1 MDLEAAAD
9 RARAEHVAA
18 QARVDEAN
26 RALRT
31 AAGRKAAADKSTA
44 EAERETKRLQAEAQ
58 AKLLEL
64 SSLRE
69 TARLMDGAAARELQA
84 VERAAASADEKHKW
98 AQRRVLQDEA
108 AMLETLVDMLR
119 AVSDEDASALA
130 AVGEVVFQFAKYELS
145 WEWLAEGGTAKA
157 EEMRSSVAKGSGKT
171 ICSDHGMLATICS
184 VDHSTLS
191 WPVSIY
197 LRIGM
202 WLRIILRPAS
212 VPNTRNN
219 TTATAPPTKM
229 KVAGSSG
236 QSTQLPLEDE

>member
-44 EAERETKRLQAEAQ
+44 EVERETKRLQAEAQ

-157 EEMRSSVAKGSGKT
+157 EEMRSSVATAVAERLAAMTAGATAKPNANAQQAIPGATNVPELPAGSAPEAVREGEEQAAAAPSAETPGK
-171 ICSDHGMLATICS
+171 AA
-184 VDHSTLS
+184 
-191 WPVSIY
+191 
-197 LRIGM
+197 
-202 WLRIILRPAS
+202 PAS
-212 VPNTRNN
+212 
-219 TTATAPPTKM
+219 
-229 KVAGSSG
+229 SG
-236 QSTQLPLEDE
+236 PLAAVIHPC